1 MASGA
6 AGNELGSASVRPL
19 ASRLERLGTETAFE
33 VLAKARSLEA
43 RGRSVIHL
51 EIGEP
56 DFDTPPSIVAAGVAA
71 LQGGETHYTPS
82 AGIAELREAIARSLA
97 ERRGLAVD
105 PANVIVA
112 PGAKPIMFYALLT
125 LLEPG
130 DEAIYPDPGFPIY
143 SSMIS
148 FAGARAIPLPL
159 REANDFAPDLD
170 ELRALV
176 TDRTKLVVLNS
187 PHNPTGGVLDLA
199 AIREVARIARERDLW
214 VLADEI
220 YAEIL
225 YDGAHRSI
233 LAESGMAER
242 TVLLDG
248 FSKTYA
254 MTGWRLGFG
263 VFPRALVEPVTKL
276 VTNSVSCTA
285 TFVQRAGVAALAH
298 RPAEVDEMV
307 AEFRRRRDAVV
318 AGLNSIE
325 GISCRVPHGA
335 FYVFPNI
342 TALGLGDSA
351 TVAERILDE
360 ASVAT
365 LAGTCFGACGEGYLR
380 LSYANSLRSI
390 SEALARMAAWV
401 RQANPSTDGAAN
413 AAPESR
419 SEAEVTDG
427 AANAA
432 PESRSEAEVTDRAAN
447 AAPESPER
455 SGGLP
460 TGR

>member
-1 MASGA
+1 M
-6 AGNELGSASVRPL
+6 LASVRPL
-19 ASRLERLGTETAFE
+19 ARRLERLGTETAFE
-33 VLAKARSLEA
+33 VLARARALEA

-56 DFDTPPSIVAAGVAA
+56 DFDTPRSIVSAGIAS
-71 LQGGETHYTPS
+71 LRQGETHYTPS
-82 AGIAELREAIARSLA
+82 AGIPELREAIARSLA

-105 PANVIVA
+105 PASVIVA
-112 PGAKPIMFYALLT
+112 PGAKPIMFYALLA

-130 DEAIYPDPGFPIY
+130 DEAIHPDPGFPIY
-143 SSMIS
+143 DSMIS
-148 FAGARAIPLPL
+148 FAGARAVPLPL

-176 TDRTKLVVLNS
+176 TDRTKLVILNS
-187 PHNPTGGVLDLA
+187 PHNPTGGVLDPSVVCE
-199 AIREVARIARERDLW
+199 IARIARERDLW

-263 VFPRALVEPVTKL
+263 VFPRSLVEPVTRL

-285 TFVQRAGVAALAH
+285 TFVQRAGVAALER
-298 RPAEVDEMV
+298 RPAEVDDMV
-307 AEFRRRRDAVV
+307 AEFRRRRDAIV
-318 AGLNSIE
+318 AGLNAID
-325 GISCRVPHGA
+325 GISCRTPHGA
-335 FYVFPNI
+335 FYVFPNV

-351 TVAERILDE
+351 AVAERLLQDE
-360 ASVAT
+360 GVAT
-365 LAGTCFGACGEGYLR
+365 LAGTCFGAQGEGYLR
-380 LSYANSLRSI
+380 LSYANSFENI
-390 SEALARMAAWV
+390 TEALRRIAGWARKAI
-401 RQANPSTDGAAN
+401 PT
-413 AAPESR
+413 SR
-419 SEAEVTDG
+419 
-427 AANAA
+427 
-432 PESRSEAEVTDRAAN
+432 
-447 AAPESPER
+447 
-455 SGGLP
+455 
-460 TGR
+460 